1 MTHRASIAILIVM
14 VVVRIAAMLI
24 LIKYLSL
31 TFGPE
36 RFGTLSQIMGIAA
49 VFYMFAGGG
58 LGSGLI
64 KNVAADASTE
74 ARSAWMGAAAF
85 ICVATSIILL
95 AIAVVCYF
103 AGASALLLDPG
114 LAPVFLVIGGAQ
126 LIVGAGNLALAY
138 LSGAGNL
145 RGFATSNVIGS
156 LLGLAFVL
164 VLAIAGG
171 FAGATYGAALLPLGP
186 GVVAILLLL
195 RGKPGMGVTWPANR
209 DKIVELLKFSGVSIV
224 AVSAVPLALLYI
236 RADLADTAGW
246 RAVGYWQAIART
258 SDAYMQVFGVLFIN
272 FFLPQLS
279 ARTGSKKLDLMKRYS
294 LVFIALF
301 AVGAVAFYLLREPVI
316 RIAFSA
322 EFLPAASFVAP
333 QLVGDLAKVGSWV
346 FVYYFISV
354 SRIWV
359 QGLAEAAQAAIMVLA
374 YVLLLPVLGPQA
386 AVVGNMSAC
395 LLVLLATAALFFF
408 RGEPARDG
416 I

>member
-1 MTHRASIAILIVM
+1 MTHRASIAILILM

-36 RFGTLSQIMGIAA
+36 RFGNL
-49 VFYMFAGGG
+49 
-58 LGSGLI
+58 
-64 KNVAADASTE
+64 
-74 ARSAWMGAAAF
+74 ARSWASPRSSYVRGRRPGQRLDQKRRRRCVGRNAVRMDGSRDLHL
-85 ICVATSIILL
+85 VATSIILL
-95 AIAVVCYF
+95 TIAVVCYF

-114 LAPVFLVIGGAQ
+114 LAPIFLVIGVAQ
-126 LIVGAGNLALAY
+126 LLVGAGNLALAY

-145 RGFATSNVIGS
+145 RSFATSNVIGS
-156 LLGLAFVL
+156 ILGLAFLL
-164 VLAIAGG
+164 VLAIVGG
-171 FAGATYGAALLPLGP
+171 FVGATYGAALLPLGP
-186 GVVAILLLL
+186 GLVATLLLL
-195 RGKPGMGVTWPANR
+195 RGEAGMGVTWPADR

-236 RADLADTAGW
+236 RADLADTT
-246 RAVGYWQAIART
+246 VGAQSATGRRSRERPMRICRFLVCCSST
-258 SDAYMQVFGVLFIN
+258 SSCRSSRL
-272 FFLPQLS
+272 
-279 ARTGSKKLDLMKRYS
+279 TGSQKLDLMKRYS

-301 AVGAVAFYLLREPVI
+301 AMGAATFYLLREPVI

-346 FVYYFISV
+346 FIYYFISV

-359 QGLAEAAQAAIMVLA
+359 QGLAELAQAAIMALA
-374 YVLLLPVLGPQA
+374 FLLLLPLIGPEA
-386 AVVGNMSAC
+386 AVVGHMSAC

-416 I
+416 R